1 MSNFNDCMAAQYL
14 TRAGWFNL
22 CSVQKVLMNE
32 YKGGNEPLIVD
43 IGGNRG
49 HDLQRL
55 RDLFPETRGKGRLI
69 LQDQPHVLADIHDL
83 DEDIVRMEYDFF
95 TPQPIK
101 GRSSNFGLFH
111 WRNLS
116 NNEIC
121 I

>member
-1 MSNFNDCMAAQYL
+1 
-14 TRAGWFNL
+14 
-22 CSVQKVLMNE
+22 MNE

-69 LQDQPHVLADIHDL
+69 LQDQPHVLADIHDV

-101 GRSSNFGLFH
+101 GRSSNFGRFH